1 MRRVGDNIGCNQGWN
16 AGEGPSPSPV
26 ESIALGDSMTT
37 GERFAKRPRPIPSL
51 DRLQPQTASGVV
63 RLLPVIP
70 SPYGDDYLRTSLST
84 TSIIGTVA
92 A

>member
-1 MRRVGDNIGCNQGWN
+1 MRSAGYNAGCNQGPSV
-16 AGEGPSPSPV
+16 GERVSLSPV
-26 ESIALGDSMTT
+26 TPIALGDSVAT
-37 GERFAKRPRPIPSL
+37 GERFAKRPRPIPNL
-51 DRLQPQTASGVV
+51 DRLQPQAASGVV